1 MQNDING
8 EEFTGDFIEHYGV
21 KGMKWGVLNAKA
33 SVQAGRAGLE
43 AQKRQITSATTAEA
57 IDAAQAKYNA
67 MRADHLNNPDR
78 VTAQT
83 MTLGKAAT
91 VSALGFLAL
100 GPVGI
105 PVGLAAQAA
114 YRKTIRKR
122 QATGY
127 YDRKG

>member
-21 KGMKWGVLNAKA
+21 KGMKWGVRRAQE
-33 SVQAGRAGLE
+33 SVKAGRAGLK
-43 AQKRQITSATTAEA
+43 AQKREITRATTVEA

-67 MRADHLNNPDR
+67 MRIDHLNNPDR

-83 MTLGKAAT
+83 LTAGKAAT
-91 VSALGFLAL
+91 VAALGFLAI

-105 PVGLAAQAA
+105 PVGLAAQQA
-114 YRKTIRKR
+114 YMNTIRKR
-122 QATGY
+122 QASGY
-127 YDRKG
+127 YDK